1 MHPVH
6 EPQNGEAFQ
15 AGKEGRVEWRGVV
28 YLFEARRDD
37 SNVPSIGAHSISRL
51 DTEWQNCVIL
61 DVFRKL
67 CLTGSSSR
75 VSDTRMPMP
84 LFIEVVKFT

>member
-37 SNVPSIGAHSISRL
+37 SNVPSIGAHSISLSHRTVSFWML
-51 DTEWQNCVIL
+51 
-61 DVFRKL
+61 FRKL